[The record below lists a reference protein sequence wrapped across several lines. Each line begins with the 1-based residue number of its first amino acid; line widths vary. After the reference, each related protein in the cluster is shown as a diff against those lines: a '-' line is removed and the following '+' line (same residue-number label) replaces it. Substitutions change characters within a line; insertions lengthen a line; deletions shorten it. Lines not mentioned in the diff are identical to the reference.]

1 MEAKTILPQLNL
13 IPIKIGNQ
21 THEFYTDIDV
31 ESVRAFIAIWLLE
44 NKGTEENKRQLYDE
58 VRGRILKVIDQMSH
72 GHYEPNPAKLD
83 HCNSCQWRTLCR
95 APHLN

>member
-31 ESVRAFIAIWLLE
+31 ESVRAFIATKDGMI
-44 NKGTEENKRQLYDE
+44 
-58 VRGRILKVIDQMSH
+58 
-72 GHYEPNPAKLD
+72 
-83 HCNSCQWRTLCR
+83 
-95 APHLN
+95 

>member
-31 ESVRAFIAIWLLE
+31 ESVRAFTAIWLLE
-44 NKGTEENKRQLYDE
+44 NKGTEESDYNLSSLLQYIKKNDPNSIVLSKKQYNIFVKNLRKYELY
-58 VRGRILKVIDQMSH
+58 
-72 GHYEPNPAKLD
+72 
-83 HCNSCQWRTLCR
+83 
-95 APHLN
+95 

>member
-44 NKGTEENKRQLYDE
+44 NKGTEESDYNLSSLLQYIKKND
-58 VRGRILKVIDQMSH
+58 
-72 GHYEPNPAKLD
+72 PNFRYYQIHHAYQCLPIY
-83 HCNSCQWRTLCR
+83 QQ
-95 APHLN
+95 P